1 MVLNATLLPPGSSL
15 TLKAA
20 AVPVSTTAAVVA
32 TATILP
38 PSRIVRQSVSTQ
50 EGKTYLHPFT
60 SLPITNMLLLG
71 QEGNMTLTHAL
82 SLWTA
87 GLAGP

>member
-15 TLKAA
+15 TVKAE
-20 AVPVSTTAAVVA
+20 AVPVSTIAAAVA

-38 PSRIVRQSVSTQ
+38 PNKIVRQSVSTQ
-50 EGKTYLHPFT
+50 EGNIYLHPFT
-60 SLPITNMLLLG
+60 SLPISNMLLLG
-71 QEGNMTLTHAL
+71 QEGNMTPTHAL
-82 SLWTA
+82 FLWTA